1 MADDEQSTRCGRCG
15 YDVRG
20 LPSAMC
26 PECGGDLREVGVV
39 GPATNGWAFRA
50 AALVV
55 YAFVALVSPLPIVAA
70 LALLLPT
77 RATREFDR
85 TLRLDRPGE
94 VSYDLR
100 VAGGG
105 VAWTQLAGTT
115 SRWRAAGTDY
125 VLIAPPADRS
135 PTGPTPP
142 DRPPPR
148 GRVLLADGPVP
159 DDLADAILAAAV
171 PVTVDPRPPAV
182 EPTPL
187 SRAEAERL
195 AAYVAGLLRDGDA
208 WPEGQWSGTS
218 DPQSPRARLVQFRPP
233 TAPPERGQPHL
244 RPLAWAAC
252 AIAWAVMF
260 GYVPRRIGLLRAIR
274 GVPAGEVLFLDPNLP
289 GLPASAGSRPPA
301 KAGGPGRG
309 PGCSTA

>member
-1 MADDEQSTRCGRCG
+1 MADVEQSTRCGRCG

-20 LPSAMC
+20 LPTPRC

-39 GPATNGWAFRA
+39 GPGTNGWAFRVGA
-50 AALVV
+50 VVFYGMLALI
-55 YAFVALVSPLPIVAA
+55 SPLPIVAA
-70 LALLLPT
+70 LALLLPA

-85 TLRLDRPGE
+85 TLRLDRPGA

-100 VAGGG
+100 LTGGG
-105 VAWTQLAGTT
+105 VAWTPMARTT

-148 GRVLLADGPVP
+148 GRVLLAGEPVP
-159 DDLADAILAAAV
+159 DDLADAILAAAA
-171 PVTVDPRPPAV
+171 PVAHDPRPPAV

-195 AAYVAGLLRDGDA
+195 AAYIAALLRDGDA
-208 WPEGQWSGTS
+208 WPDGQWSGTS
-218 DPQSPRARLVQFRPP
+218 DPRSPRARLVDFRPP
-233 TAPPERGQPHL
+233 PAPPERGQPHL
-244 RPLAWAAC
+244 RPLAWSTCAAV
-252 AIAWAVMF
+252 WAVMF
-260 GYVPRRIGLLRAIR
+260 LYVPRRIGLLRAVR
-274 GVPAGEVLFLDPNLP
+274 GVPQEDDHQ
-289 GLPASAGSRPPA
+289 R
-301 KAGGPGRG
+301 
-309 PGCSTA
+309 